1 MIKKYLIVI
10 VSILFALIVF
20 ALLTKVMKKYFAKKN
35 IIDIRHILSLVSGII
50 IFFLLTLYMERNSG
64 EPFSKYYPPK
74 LENGLIKEG
83 NFEK

>member
-35 IIDIRHILSLVSGII
+35 IIDIRHILS
-50 IFFLLTLYMERNSG
+50 
-64 EPFSKYYPPK
+64 
-74 LENGLIKEG
+74 
-83 NFEK
+83 